1 MNLTS
6 TRAACA
12 WPDRRSLLLAAGALL
27 STTTWA
33 GRPLATDDATILEPD
48 ACQVEA
54 WHQHGG
60 GLLVHVNAG
69 WMRPHDAA
77 GRATWSIG
85 SEYASAQRWSAS
97 LESYGSHHR
106 APARQA
112 GFRYAL
118 VERRLDIDASVAKMS
133 GAPHQL
139 ALGMTWALPRLL
151 Y

>member
-12 WPDRRSLLLAAGALL
+12 WPDRRSLLLATGALL
-27 STTTWA
+27 STTTW
-33 GRPLATDDATILEPD
+33 
-48 ACQVEA
+48 
-54 WHQHGG
+54 
-60 GLLVHVNAG
+60 AG

-118 VERRLDIDASVAKMS
+118 VEGRLDIDASVAKLS
-133 GAPHQL
+133 GAPQQL
-139 ALGMTWALPRLL
+139 ALGMTWAFQGLL

>member
-1 MNLTS
+1 MY
-6 TRAACA
+6 
-12 WPDRRSLLLAAGALL
+12 
-27 STTTWA
+27 
-33 GRPLATDDATILEPD
+33 
-48 ACQVEA
+48 
-54 WHQHGG
+54 
-60 GLLVHVNAG
+60 
-69 WMRPHDAA
+69 PHDAA

-85 SEYASAQRWSAS
+85 GEYAFAQRWSAS

-106 APARQA
+106 APTRQA

-118 VERRLDIDASVAKMS
+118 VEGRLDIDASVAKLS